1 MNDKKLDD
9 LIKASLNA
17 EEAAYYD
24 QLEEQNLFEKMTL
37 IYRGKLMWISV
48 LQTLAMTALAIF
60 GVYAAIQFYNGTDV
74 PSMLKWGFA
83 ALLALVASSMV
94 KLFLIQLMTEKSMMR
109 EMKRLELQLAHITN
123 LIGK

>member
-1 MNDKKLDD
+1 MNDKDLDQ
-9 LIKASLNA
+9 LIKASLNK

-48 LQTLAMTALAIF
+48 LQTIAMSALAIF
-60 GVYAAIQFYNGTDV
+60 GVYAAVQFYNGTEV
-74 PSMLKWGFA
+74 TSMLKWGFGA
-83 ALLALVASSMV
+83 MIALIASSMV

-109 EMKRLELQLAHITN
+109 EMKRLELQLSHLSN
-123 LIGK
+123 LISK

>member
-1 MNDKKLDD
+1 MNDEKLDD
-9 LIKASLNA
+9 LIKASLTT

-74 PSMLKWGFA
+74 LSMLRWGFA
-83 ALLALVASSMV
+83 ALLALIASSMV
-94 KLFLIQLMTEKSMMR
+94 KLFLIQLMTEKSVMR
-109 EMKRLELQLAHITN
+109 EMKRLELQLSHITN
-123 LIGK
+123 IIAK

>member
-1 MNDKKLDD
+1 MNDEKLDD
-9 LIKASLNA
+9 LIKASLTT

-74 PSMLKWGFA
+74 LSMLRWGFA
-83 ALLALVASSMV
+83 ALLALIASSMV
-94 KLFLIQLMTEKSMMR
+94 KLFLIQLMTEKSVMR
-109 EMKRLELQLAHITN
+109 EMKRLELQLSHFTN
-123 LIGK
+123 IIAK